1 MCLNTIGTIS
11 NDQLIQDAAEQ
22 SITSCSCGTTMC
34 TDSAVRFATDRNT
47 GDFRGFGHVEFEEE
61 DAAEKAV
68 AVAGTNVAG
77 RPIRVDYSVPRAP
90 KAKTW

>member
-1 MCLNTIGTIS
+1 MKPDEACYTIFMGNLAWTVDEPAIR
-11 NDQLIQDAAEQ
+11 AAFD
-22 SITSCSCGTTMC
+22 SCGTIT
-34 TDSAVRFATDRNT
+34 AIRFATDRNT